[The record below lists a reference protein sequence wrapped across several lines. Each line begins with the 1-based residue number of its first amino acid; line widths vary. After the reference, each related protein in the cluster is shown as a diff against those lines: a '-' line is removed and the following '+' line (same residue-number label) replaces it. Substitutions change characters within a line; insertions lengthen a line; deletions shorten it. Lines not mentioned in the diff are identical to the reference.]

1 MIIVDLVLIVI
12 LGYAVYLG
20 SRRGG
25 ALVALEL
32 ASFIAA
38 TAIAF
43 LGYRALGGVIKS
55 LSGVSLALADVA
67 SYLILWVAAELLL
80 AVIMRYGIIRR
91 HKGLF
96 ELNAPS
102 KIVGGILN
110 GVKVLILI
118 TLGLSLF
125 ASLPLT
131 ASTKQP
137 VTNAYVPHL
146 LLQTSGSLQ
155 SVLAGTLG
163 RDLGESLNFFTVTSE
178 PESEQ
183 KINLGF
189 TTTNGVVDE
198 ASENQMLVLLNH
210 ERTSRGLKALT
221 LNVKAREVARAYSK
235 RMLAEG
241 FFSHVDPDGHSPF
254 DRMKAGGVK
263 FGSAGE
269 NLALAPTLQL
279 SHQGLMNSPGHRA
292 NILSKDYSAV
302 GIGIIDAG
310 IYGLM
315 ITQDFTD

>member
-1 MIIVDLVLIVI
+1 MIAVDLIIIAI
-12 LGYAVYLG
+12 LGYAAFLG

-32 ASFIAA
+32 VSFILA
-38 TAIAF
+38 TTFAFVGYQALGAF
-43 LGYRALGGVIKS
+43 LKAQTGI
-55 LSGVSLALADVA
+55 SLALADVA
-67 SYLILWVAAELLL
+67 AYLIIWVIAELLL
-80 AVIMRYGIIRR
+80 AVILRYGIIRR
-91 HKGLF
+91 YKGLF
-96 ELNAPS
+96 RLNLPS
-102 KIVGGILN
+102 QIIGGILN
-110 GVKVLILI
+110 AAKMLILV

-137 VTNAYVPHL
+137 VTNALIPHL

-155 SVLAGTLG
+155 QTLAGTLG

-183 KINLGF
+183 RINLGF

-198 ASENQMLVLLNH
+198 ASEQQMLILVNR

-221 LNVKAREVARAYSK
+221 LNLKARAVARDYSK

-241 FFSHVDPDGHSPF
+241 FFSHIDPDGHSPF
-254 DRMKAGGVK
+254 DRMRVGGVK

-279 SHQGLMNSPGHRA
+279 AHQGLMNSPGHRA
-292 NILSKDYSAV
+292 NILSSNYSTV